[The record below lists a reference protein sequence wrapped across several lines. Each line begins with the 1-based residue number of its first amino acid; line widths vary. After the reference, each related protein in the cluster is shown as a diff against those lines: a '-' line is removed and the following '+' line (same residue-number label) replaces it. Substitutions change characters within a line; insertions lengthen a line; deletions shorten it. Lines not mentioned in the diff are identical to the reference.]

1 MKFEQLAEQLTAQ
14 LTEKFVEVAMTAEE
28 SGIITKEESSIITK
42 EICEEYASEYVWK
55 YYTKQDTPD
64 ICNGK
69 FTDLALYKLGEHF
82 KEDIEEY
89 IWENL

>member
-14 LTEKFVEVAMTAEE
+14 LTEKFVEVAMAA
-28 SGIITKEESSIITK
+28 EESSIITK

-55 YYTKQDTPD
+55 YYTEQDTPD

-69 FTDLALYKLGEHF
+69 FTDLALYELGERF